1 MKIEFWEL
9 VKEFGIPT
17 LPLYY
22 AATPNEAQHFA
33 KLTGYPV
40 AIKINSPDISH
51 KSDVGGVVLNVKNN
65 KELEIVVIEM
75 FNSIRKQFPDAKIN
89 GVSIQQMSK
98 PGGIECIVG
107 IKKDP
112 QFGHVIMFGL
122 GGIHAEIFKDISF
135 RVTSFEEFEAYNM
148 ISEIK
153 SYALLNGIRGAEPVS
168 IECIIDVIMKLQ
180 EISKEHPEIEEL
192 DINPLICYS
201 DKAICVDGRVF

>member
-122 GGIHAEIFKDISF
+122 GGIHAEVFKDVSF
-135 RVTSFEEFEAYNM
+135 RITPFEEFEAHNM
-148 ISEIK
+148 IEEIRL
-153 SYALLNGIRGAEPVS
+153 YALLNGVRGAEPVS
-168 IECIIDVIMKLQ
+168 VKAIVDIIMKLQ
-180 EISKEHPEIEEL
+180 EIVKERPEISEL
-192 DINPLICYS
+192 DINPLMCYP
-201 DKAICVDGRVF
+201 DFCVAIDGRVF